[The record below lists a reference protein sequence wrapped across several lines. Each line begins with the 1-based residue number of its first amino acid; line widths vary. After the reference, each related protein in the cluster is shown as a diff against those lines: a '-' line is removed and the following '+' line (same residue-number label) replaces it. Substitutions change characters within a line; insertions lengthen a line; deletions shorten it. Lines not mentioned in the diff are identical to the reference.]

1 MRARAFALVW
11 AVLLLASTRLSA
23 FQQEGLA
30 SWYGG
35 KFQGRRTASGEVFD
49 TAKLTAAHKSLPF
62 GTLVQV
68 INLENGKT
76 TVVRINDRGP
86 FVTGRIID
94 LSRAAA
100 AAIGMTGKGVARVRI
115 EVLPPGSVEGAQ
127 RTLSA
132 AIYSIQVGA
141 FRTLDNA
148 ERLAVE
154 LRAGGFQCV
163 LEETPS
169 GVYRVLIKDIREEE
183 LEETKLRLR
192 EQGWQDL
199 LARLE
204 R

>member
-1 MRARAFALVW
+1 MCSRACALVW
-11 AVLLLASTRLSA
+11 AVLLLASTRLYS

-49 TAKLTAAHKSLPF
+49 TAKLTAAHQSLPF
-62 GTLVQV
+62 GTLVKV

-86 FVTGRIID
+86 FVSGRIID

-100 AAIGMTGKGVARVRI
+100 AAIGMTGKGVTRVRI
-115 EVLPPGSVEGAQ
+115 EVLPPDSVEGAQ
-127 RTLSA
+127 GTALA

-148 ERLAVE
+148 ERLVGE
-154 LRAGGFQCV
+154 LRARGFPGV
-163 LEETPS
+163 VEETSS
-169 GVYRVLIKDIREEE
+169 GVYRVLIKNVRQEE
-183 LEETKLRLR
+183 LEETKRRLR